1 MCSQDWSLTG
11 SFPFYISKK
20 ENKTMGKLFNV
31 LGYIM
36 FSALMLFFE
45 DRLTRYTVEEVLV
58 EKGLIK

>member
-1 MCSQDWSLTG
+1 
-11 SFPFYISKK
+11 
-20 ENKTMGKLFNV
+20 MGKLFNV

-45 DRLTRYTVEEVLV
+45 DRLTRYTVEEILV